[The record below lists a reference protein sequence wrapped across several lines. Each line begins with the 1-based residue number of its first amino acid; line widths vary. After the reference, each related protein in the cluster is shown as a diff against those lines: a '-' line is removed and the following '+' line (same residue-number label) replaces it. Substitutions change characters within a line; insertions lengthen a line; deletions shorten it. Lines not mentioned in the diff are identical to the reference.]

1 MEKASMDRM
10 WLTRTDRID
19 TVTRGAVAGSIAG
32 ALFAAFQMVAA
43 VEAGSGA
50 LWPWRMAASV
60 VIGSEAFVASAG
72 VALLAGGLVHLLLS
86 VASGVTAAML
96 YEWSQWSRTHR
107 ANPALACFAG
117 AGFGGLVWLVNFAV
131 IAQAFIPWMWRLDQS
146 LQLALHLGY
155 GVALGLALRELG
167 RHAMNPPD
175 SAQPA

>member
-1 MEKASMDRM
+1 MEKATVDRM
-10 WLTRTDRID
+10 WLTRTDRIE
-19 TVTRGAVAGSIAG
+19 TVIRGATAGSIAG
-32 ALFAAFQMVAA
+32 VLFAAFQMVAA
-43 VEAGSGA
+43 VEAGNGA

-60 VIGSEAFVASAG
+60 VLGREALVASAG
-72 VALLAGGLVHLLLS
+72 VALFAGVLVHLLLS
-86 VASGVTAAML
+86 VASGVTAAIL

-117 AGFGGLVWLVNFAV
+117 AGFGALVWLVNFAV
-131 IAQAFIPWMWRLDQS
+131 IAQAFVPWMWRPDQG

-175 SAQPA
+175 AARPA